1 MLSTDN
7 VIESTKK
14 CAKDFYRLGL
24 SDEEIIL
31 SQFSAPSNTAR
42 AVEVAT
48 NSGSDTNKSKKW
60 TLILTLDNEE
70 KIDLEEYHIQK
81 KTKSRP
87 SCPKNKPK
95 F

>member
-1 MLSTDN
+1 MKINLKVVRRWLIKFFVSCFESINEGMLSTDN

-48 NSGSDTNKSKKW
+48 NSGSDTNKSKK
-60 TLILTLDNEE
+60 
-70 KIDLEEYHIQK
+70 
-81 KTKSRP
+81 
-87 SCPKNKPK
+87 
-95 F
+95 